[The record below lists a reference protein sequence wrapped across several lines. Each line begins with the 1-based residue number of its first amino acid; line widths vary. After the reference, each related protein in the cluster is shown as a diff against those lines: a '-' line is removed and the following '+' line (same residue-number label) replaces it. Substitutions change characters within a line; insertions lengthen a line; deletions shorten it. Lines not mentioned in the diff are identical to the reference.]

1 MLGPR
6 LSVLFLTVLLLSFT
20 GLSYAQTRL
29 SESAT
34 LRGDIDEDGR
44 VSVFDLLE
52 MLRLLPN
59 PDSKP
64 ERTRRIA
71 DTDASGR
78 VDIFDLLELLK
89 YLSGSKFPPA
99 INWERSISAV
109 SSTAPGAGDTLD
121 ISLSGIPDDQPQES
135 ITVLLD
141 GRETPLCGFSE
152 GLARVVVPDW
162 FCGGELRA
170 VVEGDTTA
178 PVALALGAM
187 PGSARIIFL
196 HHSTGENV
204 WNGGVAGWFT
214 QFNQQSGRSYD
225 ITERAY
231 PSGSPYPWNNY
242 PYDYWNIWISHAG
255 PEPYLTEPTL
265 EILAPQY
272 RVIVF
277 KHCYPVSGIGP
288 DTGSPSVSSEAKT
301 IENYKLQ
308 YAALKEKLHQ
318 FRANR
323 FIVWTGA
330 ALVEGETN
338 AEQGARAR
346 EFFNWVKTQWDEPG
360 DNIFVWDFFELET
373 EGGLYL
379 KSEYASGD
387 SHPNAAFCRTVAPLL
402 GQRVVDVIEGRGDSG
417 SLTGKPASAGG

>member
-1 MLGPR
+1 MTGPR
-6 LSVLFLTVLLLSFT
+6 LCVFVLTVLLLSFS
-20 GLSYAQTRL
+20 GLAIAQTRL
-29 SESAT
+29 SDSAT
-34 LRGDIDEDGR
+34 CRGDIDEDGR
-44 VSVFDLLE
+44 VTVFDLLE
-52 MLRLLPN
+52 MLKVLPD
-59 PDSKP
+59 PAGKP
-64 ERTRRIA
+64 ERVRRIA

-89 YLSGSKFPPA
+89 YLSGSKTPPTMSCGP
-99 INWERSISAV
+99 SISAV

-121 ISLSGIPDDQPQES
+121 ISLSGIADSQT
-135 ITVLLD
+135 ITVLID
-141 GRETPLCGFSE
+141 GRETPLCGFSA
-152 GLARVVVPDW
+152 GQARVVVPDW
-162 FCGGELRA
+162 FCGGELRVA
-170 VVEGDTTA
+170 ASGDTSA
-178 PVALALGAM
+178 PVALVLGAL
-187 PGSARIIFL
+187 PGSTRVIFL

-204 WNGGVAGWFT
+204 WNGGVADWFA
-214 QFNQQSGRSYD
+214 QYGRQNGKSYS
-225 ITERAY
+225 IGERAY

-242 PYDYWNIWISHAG
+242 PYDYWNIWVSHAG
-255 PEPYLTEPTL
+255 AEPYLTEPTL
-265 EILAPQY
+265 EILTPQY

-301 IENYKLQ
+301 LENYKLQ

-346 EFFNWVKTQWDEPG
+346 EFFEWVKTQWDEPG

-379 KSEYASGD
+379 KNEYASGD
-387 SHPNAAFCRTVAPLL
+387 SHPNAAFCRVVAPLF

-417 SLTGKPASAGG
+417 SLTGKPAGTDG